1 MRLRARIGGLAL
13 LCTAFAPKH
22 NAHAASATQTSLASE
37 HQSALASAGHETDR
51 AAWASSVR
59 LALAKRAHRIALA
72 SHNVLAWSE
81 HGVASWYGRRLAG
94 HRTSSGAR
102 LDSQALTAAHPTL
115 PMGSKVLVEN
125 EDTGRSVIVTVNDR
139 GPFNSRIIDLSH
151 AAAAELGMLGS
162 GTAHV
167 KLAPIPSGAPIKED
181 EPLEV
186 AEAEADDTNAQ
197 ALSAVMPVTK
207 PRTAHKAVAVRHV
220 RHHK

>member
-22 NAHAASATQTSLASE
+22 GAHAATASQAAPQTTIVTEPSAENAP
-37 HQSALASAGHETDR
+37 
-51 AAWASSVR
+51 WASSVR

-72 SHNVLAWSE
+72 SHNVLSWSE

-94 HRTSSGAR
+94 HRTSSGER
-102 LDSQALTAAHPTL
+102 LDGQALTAAHPTL

-151 AAAAELGMLGS
+151 AAAAEIGMLGS

-167 KLAPIPSGAPIKED
+167 KIAPIPADTAIKED
-181 EPLEV
+181 QPLEV
-186 AEAEADDTNAQ
+186 AEAEAEDTNEQ
-197 ALSAVMPVTK
+197 ALDAVTPVVK
-207 PRTAHKAVAVRHV
+207 PHARRAAPTRRVH
-220 RHHK
+220 HHK

>member
-22 NAHAASATQTSLASE
+22 GAHAAAAAQASSQTTVLTEPTAD
-37 HQSALASAGHETDR
+37 HAP
-51 AAWASSVR
+51 WASSVR

-94 HRTSSGAR
+94 HRTSSGER
-102 LDSQALTAAHPTL
+102 LDGQALTAAHPTL
-115 PMGSKVLVEN
+115 PMGSKVLVQN
-125 EDTGRSVIVTVNDR
+125 EDTGKSVIVTVNDR

-167 KLAPIPSGAPIKED
+167 KLAPIPSGAPIQED
-181 EPLEV
+181 QPLEV
-186 AEAEADDTNAQ
+186 AEAEAEDTNEQ
-197 ALSAVMPVTK
+197 ALDAVTPVVK
-207 PRTAHKAVAVRHV
+207 PHSSRAATTHRSH
-220 RHHK
+220 HHK

>member
-22 NAHAASATQTSLASE
+22 GAHAADNSATSVTLAQQASTAAAGETTE
-37 HQSALASAGHETDR
+37 HTP
-51 AAWASSVR
+51 WASSVR
-59 LALAKRAHRIALA
+59 LALARRAHRIALA

-102 LDSQALTAAHPTL
+102 LDGQALTAAHPTL

-167 KLAPIPSGAPIKED
+167 KLAPIPSDAPIKQD

-186 AEAEADDTNAQ
+186 AEAEADDTSAQ
-197 ALSAVMPVTK
+197 AIDAVTPVTH
-207 PRTAHKAVAVRHV
+207 PHTHAAPAAHRP